1 MMATRKTAT
10 EAIVAASATVAPMK
24 FMKRPNYVQAMLVTK
39 ENAVEVA
46 AWIEGRAVTDA
57 VMGDYVVIPHAPA
70 AQNRAKVGEY
80 VVLYPNG
87 NAARASADAFEET
100 YIPA

>member
-1 MMATRKTAT
+1 
-10 EAIVAASATVAPMK
+10 
-24 FMKRPNYVQAMLVTK
+24 
-39 ENAVEVA
+39 
-46 AWIEGRAVTDA
+46 
-57 VMGDYVVIPHAPA
+57 MGDYVVIPHAPA

>member
-1 MMATRKTAT
+1 MATKKF
-10 EAIVAASATVAPMK
+10 APIRY
-24 FMKRPNYVQAMLVTK
+24 MKRPNYVQAMLVTK
-39 ENAVEVA
+39 ENAVDVA

>member
-1 MMATRKTAT
+1 MAIKPQRY
-10 EAIVAASATVAPMK
+10 
-24 FMKRPNYVQAMLVTK
+24 MKRPNYVQAMLVTK